1 MARISRSQLFCSTV
15 GTLLH
20 IFFVAIPKDLWRW
33 KYTAQKSVRGKT
45 IVITGAASGLGKAM
59 AEIFALEHGAKVAI
73 IDVNSDDALET
84 VSEINKRKG
93 VARSWTCDISN
104 AERMEICANEIL
116 SEFGH
121 VDIVIC
127 NAAILFFGHALQFS
141 ASQLQKSLN
150 VNIMG
155 TINTIRAF
163 LRPMEER
170 NDGHIVAISSIAGYC
185 GETYGLAYCP
195 TKFAIRG
202 VMECLEMEM
211 RDRGL
216 YGINFT
222 TLCPYFART
231 PMITNMGMRPT
242 SPFFPFMSATRCS
255 REMVDAILKEKVIAF
270 IPGHLSIITALKN
283 LVSNS
288 VRMAGREYLNC
299 RYAPRGKPEMGSNE
313 LIDLSKNDDYFHS
326 PDVVWKMLSPAT
338 LIVITVWWLAS
349 QLALKAFIG
358 LILLSLLSRLLESI
372 YVVVLCDQL
381 KFSYACTCKWFT
393 QTMLFGMPS
402 LLLLLHYKSKT
413 S

>member
-1 MARISRSQLFCSTV
+1 MC
-15 GTLLH
+15 
-20 IFFVAIPKDLWRW
+20 
-33 KYTAQKSVRGKT
+33 
-45 IVITGAASGLGKAM
+45 
-59 AEIFALEHGAKVAI
+59 
-73 IDVNSDDALET
+73 
-84 VSEINKRKG
+84 
-93 VARSWTCDISN
+93 
-104 AERMEICANEIL
+104 
-116 SEFGH
+116 H

-242 SPFFPFMSATRCS
+242 SPF
-255 REMVDAILKEKVIAF
+255 I
-270 IPGHLSIITALKN
+270 
-283 LVSNS
+283 
-288 VRMAGREYLNC
+288 
-299 RYAPRGKPEMGSNE
+299 
-313 LIDLSKNDDYFHS
+313 
-326 PDVVWKMLSPAT
+326 PDVPFFEISVT
-338 LIVITVWWLAS
+338 
-349 QLALKAFIG
+349 
-358 LILLSLLSRLLESI
+358 
-372 YVVVLCDQL
+372 
-381 KFSYACTCKWFT
+381 
-393 QTMLFGMPS
+393 
-402 LLLLLHYKSKT
+402 
-413 S
+413 